1 METLLLDQGDG
12 SLTIRTGVA
21 GGAAKVG
28 HSLLISMDVWRAEVG
43 IDDGQPVW
51 VSVDVEVDSLAV
63 QEGTGGLRP
72 LSGLDREMIRGNALR
87 SLKAK
92 KHPGIGFRSTSMRRD
107 GDSIDVSGV
116 LTIAGESCDVATV
129 LQVQESA
136 GSVAVS
142 ASVPIVQ
149 SDFGIKPYSLMF
161 GQLRVSDEVEVHLEV
176 SIDRG
181 RL

>member
-12 SLTIRTGVA
+12 NLTIRTGVA

-43 IDDGQPVW
+43 VDDGQPVS
-51 VSVDVEVDSLAV
+51 VSVEVEVESLSV
-63 QEGTGGLRP
+63 REGTGGLRP
-72 LSGLDREMIRGNALR
+72 LSGLDREMIHGNAVR

-92 KHPGIGFRSTSMRRD
+92 KHPRIGFRSTAMHRD
-107 GDSIDVSGV
+107 GSAMDVAGV
-116 LTIAGESCDVATV
+116 LTIAGESRDVATV
-129 LQVQESA
+129 LRVQESA
-136 GSVAVS
+136 ESVAVS

-176 SIDRG
+176 SIDRS

>member
-1 METLLLDQGDG
+1 METLLVDQGDG
-12 SLTIRTGVA
+12 SLTVRTGVS

-43 IDDGQPVW
+43 IVGGQPVS

-72 LSGLDREMIRGNALR
+72 LSGLDREMIHGNAVR

-92 KHPGIGFRSTSMRRD
+92 QHPRIGFRSTSLRRH
-107 GDSIDVSGV
+107 GDAVDIAGV
-116 LTIAGESCDVATV
+116 LTIAGETRDVATV
-129 LQVQESA
+129 LQVRESA
-136 GSVAVS
+136 ESVAVS

-149 SDFGIKPYSLMF
+149 SDFQIKPYSLMF

-176 SIDRG
+176 SIDRS